1 MVVIHK
7 NLFVYSLPFK
17 SSQRWLKVEL
27 KAKKK
32 TDKIEIKLT
41 FRSFFYQQQ
50 IKLQFQKVIAMKY
63 CFIIQFMF
71 GTAKTY
77 KWLAGCDF

>member
-41 FRSFFYQQQ
+41 FRSFFYQ
-50 IKLQFQKVIAMKY
+50 
-63 CFIIQFMF
+63 
-71 GTAKTY
+71 
-77 KWLAGCDF
+77 